1 MSKKAVL
8 IFDMPEACCDCPCC
22 YDGMECT
29 GTPDFKSL
37 IGFDR
42 VETRPDWCPLIEVTN
57 DYIRRAEMYLDRVK
71 YAKEDRL

>member
-1 MSKKAVL
+1 MANKAVL
-8 IFDMPEACCDCPCC
+8 IFDMPETCCDCPCC

-37 IGFDR
+37 IGFDKT
-42 VETRPDWCPLIEVTN
+42 ETRPSWCPLIEVTKG
-57 DYIRRAEMYLDRVK
+57 DITRARMYLNRLE

>member
-8 IFDMPEACCDCPCC
+8 IFDMPEACWQCPCVNTDD
-22 YDGMECT
+22 YDFYCMVNSN
-29 GTPDFKSL
+29 SL
-37 IGFDR
+37 HNR
-42 VETRPDWCPLIEVTN
+42 NKRPDWCPLIEVSA